1 MDSKQKEENNM
12 EKSIG
17 VLNFESIAG
26 LLQKAIVVLSLGLYF
41 TFVVFFALLL
51 SSRAEAKTVVYG
63 SGTEQIRIK
72 YGAPTVF
79 RFQKAVQTITGAGRL
94 QVEPANKL
102 DPNYKILSVV
112 PRFTN
117 GVNEVTFFLTDNSVV
132 RTKIL
137 VSPNDPAADSFYDFK
152 GRDSDDIADENAPP
166 MTEVELL
173 KAMYRSES
181 IPGYKLVRTSQ
192 GFPSKNGNAKVEL
205 LRIYQGNPFNGYV
218 FKIRNTSWRKNLE
231 IDVRHITVGNPNMA
245 ILSQS
250 DESTLFP
257 KGKGVNETH
266 VRVVAKNTS
275 SSRDV
280 ILAMESE
287 EAADKSKGGK

>member
-1 MDSKQKEENNM
+1 MVHRR
-12 EKSIG
+12 IVG
-17 VLNFESIAG
+17 VADTLGFDLEDVKDVLRKLMVVAALILYFGFVVVLLG
-26 LLQKAIVVLSLGLYF
+26 LLLTG
-41 TFVVFFALLL
+41 
-51 SSRAEAKTVVYG
+51 RAEAKTVAYG

-72 YGAPTVF
+72 YGVPTIF

-94 QVEPANKL
+94 QVEPANKV
-102 DPNYKILSVV
+102 DPSYKVLSVT

-137 VSPNDPAADSFYDFK
+137 VSPNDPAADTFYDFRS
-152 GRDSDDIADENAPP
+152 RDSADSADNENAPP
-166 MTEVELL
+166 LTEVELL
-173 KAMYRSES
+173 KAMYRDDGVS
-181 IPGYKLVRTSQ
+181 GYKVIRTSQ
-192 GFPSKNGNAKVEL
+192 GFPSKNGGQVEL
-205 LRIYQGNPFNGYV
+205 VRIYQGSPFNGYV
-218 FKIRNTSWRKNLE
+218 FKVKNTNWRKNLE

-250 DESTLFP
+250 DETTLSP
-257 KGKGVNETH
+257 KGKGVSETF
-266 VRVVAKNTS
+266 VRVVAKNTA

-287 EAADKSKGGK
+287 EAAAAKSKGGN

>member
-1 MDSKQKEENNM
+1 MQK
-12 EKSIG
+12 
-17 VLNFESIAG
+17 LNELFHSELEFERVTF
-26 LLQKAIVVLSLGLYF
+26 LLQKVLIALLLILYF
-41 TFVVFFALLL
+41 VFVVFFMSLLA
-51 SSRAEAKTVVYG
+51 SKAEAKTVVYG
-63 SGTEQIRIK
+63 SGTEQVRIK

-94 QVEPANKL
+94 QVEPANQL
-102 DPNYKILSVV
+102 DPNYKVLSVV

-132 RTKIL
+132 RTKIV
-137 VSPNDPAADSFYDFK
+137 VSPHDPAADTFYDFK

-173 KAMYRSES
+173 KAMFRSES
-181 IPGYKLVRTSQ
+181 VPGYKLVRTSQ
-192 GFPSKNGNAKVEL
+192 SFPSKNGNGKAEL
-205 LRIYQGNPFNGYV
+205 VRIYQGNPFNGYV

-257 KGKGVNETH
+257 KGKGVNETF

-280 ILAMESE
+280 ILAMESDE
-287 EAADKSKGGK
+287 PEQKNSKGGN